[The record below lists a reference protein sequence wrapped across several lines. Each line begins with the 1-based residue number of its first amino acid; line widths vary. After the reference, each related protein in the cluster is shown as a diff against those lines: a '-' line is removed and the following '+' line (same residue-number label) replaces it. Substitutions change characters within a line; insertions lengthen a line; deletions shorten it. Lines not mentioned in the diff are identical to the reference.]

1 MSVHLVLQSRR
12 LEMRLGN
19 VALFGAVLFCLL
31 WTEEVQA
38 GSSFLSPAD
47 MQKNAGKK
55 TQKRLMYKANNRRDL
70 DGEEDLSEEQSN
82 VGVTIPMD
90 ISVKMTLE
98 QFQKQKAAIQ
108 DFLYTLL
115 SPGQSQDTQEER
127 GQSDDQ

>member
-1 MSVHLVLQSRR
+1 MLLETARLGGARFGPWSQYTQNVQVSALSNLMSVHLVLQSRR

-47 MQKNAGKK
+47 MQKNA
-55 TQKRLMYKANNRRDL
+55 
-70 DGEEDLSEEQSN
+70 
-82 VGVTIPMD
+82 VTIPMD

-115 SPGQSQDTQEER
+115 SPGQSQETQEER

>member
-1 MSVHLVLQSRR
+1 
-12 LEMRLGN
+12 MRLGN